1 VRRAAAGGEGGA
13 METWS
18 RRLDLGALAAAH
30 GTPVQIY
37 DPGEIARRLG
47 AYRRLVGAADRVV
60 FPAKANPG
68 LPILRA
74 LEKLGAS
81 VACASAQEF
90 FLTRLAGFS
99 PERIQLNTP
108 APDMQRALSLLR
120 EGGGFV
126 ADSVEALGEVEQALA
141 GDPAHGP
148 IFLRVNADL
157 PLDGFAPAGLRLP
170 GHGNDAVAKFGVP
183 LADIV
188 PALQETRLEV
198 AGLHFHAGPQIAELE
213 AFRAIVRRLHA
224 LVDDIH
230 RATGRRIRL
239 LNLGGGLGIPF
250 VEGERFPSVEELV
263 DALLGELRPGLAYL
277 VEPGRSLVGPA
288 AAILTRVLAVK
299 QARGR
304 RWAIAD
310 IGSRDLDRIAIERRP
325 HRVLRADGTALPLDG
340 RDVLSGSLCFADDT
354 LLPRTS
360 LDGVRAGD
368 LLLIQHCGAYAY
380 QLPRQI
386 NGRPMQG
393 ALRCDEAGRAVA
405 TAQPEEEILNP
416 TYTTYLWENDWR
428 PWDEARTI
436 DPAQIDALNSD
447 YLQFGSVNDAYEIVG
462 TRRLSENHYVVD
474 LDVRSEVD
482 FISVPF
488 CLRLACDGAIAVTLH
503 NLGVT
508 RKEFPVWADR
518 VYLDGSVNIRPNRVI
533 ACDLALS
540 PFGGKGASKV
550 TIVRFA
556 LDGGKFSGFVRLKFR
571 LPTPER
577 G

>member
-1 VRRAAAGGEGGA
+1 

-18 RRLDLGALAAAH
+18 RGLDLAALADAQ
-30 GTPVQIY
+30 GTPIQIY
-37 DPGEIARRLG
+37 EPGEIARRL
-47 AYRRLVGAADRVV
+47 AAWQRLVGAAERVV

-68 LPILRA
+68 LPILRE
-74 LEKLGAS
+74 LNKLGAS
-81 VACASAQEF
+81 VACASTQEF
-90 FLTRLAGFS
+90 FLARLAGFE

-108 APDMQRALSLLR
+108 APEMHRALSLLR

-126 ADSVEALGEVEQALA
+126 ADSVDALGEIERALA
-141 GDPAHGP
+141 GDTAHGP
-148 IFLRVNADL
+148 VFLRVNADL

-170 GHGNDAVAKFGVP
+170 GHGNDGIAKFGVP
-183 LADIV
+183 LADVV
-188 PALQETRLEV
+188 PALRESRLDI
-198 AGLHFHAGPQIAELE
+198 AGLHFHAGPQIADLE

-224 LVDDIH
+224 LVDVIQRD
-230 RATGRRIRL
+230 TGHRIRI

-250 VEGERFPSVEELV
+250 VEGESYPEVAELADV
-263 DALLGELRPGLAYL
+263 LLGELRPDLAYQ

-299 QARGR
+299 EARGR

-310 IGSRDLDRIAIERRP
+310 IGSRDLDRVAIERRP
-325 HRVLRADGTALPLDG
+325 HQILRADGGALPLDG
-340 RDVLSGSLCFADDT
+340 PDVLSGSLCFADDT

-368 LLLIQHCGAYAY
+368 VLLVQHCGAYAY
-380 QLPRQI
+380 QLPRQL
-386 NGRPMQG
+386 NGRLMQG
-393 ALRCDEAGRAVA
+393 ALRLDGAGKEAVA
-405 TAQPEEEILNP
+405 TARPEEEILNP

-428 PWDEARTI
+428 PWGEAQAIDRT
-436 DPAQIDALNSD
+436 QIDALNSD

-462 TRRLSENHYVVD
+462 TRRLSENHYVVE

-503 NLGVT
+503 SLGVT

-550 TIVRFA
+550 TIVRFS
-556 LDGGKFSGFVRLKFR
+556 LDGGRFSGFVRLKFR
-571 LPTPER
+571 LPEA